1 MPLPSMI
8 ALPSKKPNN
17 AQCDDLNLHMLPSE
31 LLAKILSFVDGDPCE
46 QKFLQMCKCDSQFA
60 GACRNDKLWEALC
73 KRQRWDRPERT
84 TGWHDMGKLTWKQQ
98 FFKWCDLRFKPY
110 RPEEFNRIFK
120 RPMSDQ
126 RHQINL
132 YISEIDDNQ
141 TGRLKLRCT
150 LETLLLETGGTGVLP
165 ETPQEFP
172 RSKLAT
178 EAAKEVRKY
187 GPIES
192 WDVSRVTNMQE
203 LFSPYYRHY
212 EDISVYYADSIRR
225 GLQKFEPDI
234 SGWDVS
240 NVTNMKG
247 MFDGAYLFNADISG
261 WDVSNV
267 TDMSFMFSQSE
278 AFDADIR
285 KWNVSNVTNMSSMF
299 SQSEA
304 FNADIGSWD
313 VSNVTNMSSMFY
325 GSEAFNADIGSWD
338 VSNVTDMSFM
348 FYESEAFNADIGS
361 WDVSNV
367 TYMSFMFYQS
377 EAFNADIGSW
387 DVSNVTDMSFM
398 FYGSEAFNA
407 DISRWNVMNV
417 RNMRSMF
424 QNSVFN
430 QDLTEWN
437 ADERLHE
444 NDVDVSFMFQ
454 NSSLTQYPDW
464 F

>member
-1 MPLPSMI
+1 MTSNPYQENTNMPLPSLI

-120 RPMSDQ
+120 RPMRAFFGD
-126 RHQINL
+126 
-132 YISEIDDNQ
+132 SEIDDNK
-141 TGRLKLRCT
+141 TGRLKLRFT
-150 LETLLLETGGTGVLP
+150 LEMLMMETDGTGVLP
-165 ETPQEFP
+165 ETPPEL
-172 RSKLAT
+172 SKFKLET

-192 WDVSRVTNMQE
+192 WDVSRVTDMQG
-203 LFSPYYRHY
+203 LFSPFYAVLYENISDYYKSLII
-212 EDISVYYADSIRR
+212 DCLLD
-225 GLQKFEPDI
+225 FELDI

-247 MFDGAYLFNADISG
+247 MFNGAYLFNADIS
-261 WDVSNV
+261 
-267 TDMSFMFSQSE
+267 E
-278 AFDADIR
+278 
-285 KWNVSNVTNMSSMF
+285 WNVSNVTNMS
-299 SQSEA
+299 
-304 FNADIGSWD
+304 
-313 VSNVTNMSSMFY
+313 Y
-325 GSEAFNADIGSWD
+325 
-338 VSNVTDMSFM
+338 M
-348 FYESEAFNADIGS
+348 FYESEAFNADIGG
-361 WDVSNV
+361 WN
-367 TYMSFMFYQS
+367 
-377 EAFNADIGSW
+377 
-387 DVSNVTDMSFM
+387 VSNVTDMSFM
-398 FYGSEAFNA
+398 FYGAEAFNA

-417 RNMRSMF
+417 RNMRYMF
-424 QNSVFN
+424 KNSVFN

-437 ADERLHE
+437 AGERLHE
-444 NDVDVSFMFQ
+444 DVDVSFMFQ